1 MEILGYLLSAL
12 AVAGLWVLFQP
23 KQYRLS
29 FLHLI
34 MVYWS
39 FQTIGVYTAGSIRG
53 EYGALLLMLGGIF
66 AWLLGLQVHRF
77 LSLYVRNPKADPIF
91 QSLHVRR
98 DFYKLSLF
106 SLLIFLIIVYHYW
119 AGGIPLFA
127 RNVKQEAFELVR
139 SGFYGIPGRIFRFG
153 PLFLIFLINAYFQ
166 LVANAHP
173 RLRQLR
179 WMVYVLSGI
188 AFVLNG
194 HKSAV
199 LVVIQAIIITAAYSP
214 RWNPLEHISIRK
226 IFVYGTVSIL
236 GVMAL
241 GYNLLSER
249 GTTDML
255 GYLADRV
262 FYVSGRPFDVMV
274 HDFIRLYGYG
284 YGSYTG
290 LDFQH
295 VMGLVNLVSA
305 EDYPYNTS
313 QMVSATIHGRSVIS
327 QYIVPTTTTVFGHF
341 YVDGGWIG
349 LLAGSFLFGM
359 LCSWLYLRTRY
370 ITSPFARALFY
381 CSQLAAFTI
390 STKGNPIY
398 SISSMVFALVFI
410 VLVLMMSTFLVR
422 LFAPREHLQQVP
434 GFSWR
439 PAIG

>member
-1 MEILGYLLSAL
+1 
-12 AVAGLWVLFQP
+12 
-23 KQYRLS
+23 
-29 FLHLI
+29 
-34 MVYWS
+34 
-39 FQTIGVYTAGSIRG
+39 
-53 EYGALLLMLGGIF
+53 
-66 AWLLGLQVHRF
+66 
-77 LSLYVRNPKADPIF
+77 
-91 QSLHVRR
+91 
-98 DFYKLSLF
+98 
-106 SLLIFLIIVYHYW
+106 
-119 AGGIPLFA
+119 
-127 RNVKQEAFELVR
+127 
-139 SGFYGIPGRIFRFG
+139 
-153 PLFLIFLINAYFQ
+153 
-166 LVANAHP
+166 
-173 RLRQLR
+173 
-179 WMVYVLSGI
+179 
-188 AFVLNG
+188 
-194 HKSAV
+194 
-199 LVVIQAIIITAAYSP
+199 
-214 RWNPLEHISIRK
+214 
-226 IFVYGTVSIL
+226 
-236 GVMAL
+236 
-241 GYNLLSER
+241 
-249 GTTDML
+249 ML

-398 SISSMVFALVFI
+398 SISSMIFALVFI
-410 VLVLMMSTFLVR
+410 VLVLVMSTFLVR
-422 LFAPREHLQQVP
+422 LFAPREHFQQVP

-439 PAIG
+439 PAVG